1 MEERRPAAGH
11 RRVAPGGHSRSPGA
25 HRQLPPRVFRR
36 HAPARNDR
44 RGAGL
49 QPESADRRR
58 ADHRPGCDGAGAN
71 PAAVAGPARSTR
83 AVDHHDHPRP
93 RRGRANLRRHCRDV
107 CRAPLRARQQ
117 IRPAGPAT
125 APVHRR
131 FDRLSACP
139 QQWPRLA
146 AHHPRAAAVTGCI
159 ARRLP
164 VQPAL
169 PAGRRLVYRG
179 AAGRR
184 ARRLS
189 LPVGSAA
196 MSLLQIKDLEV
207 KFAASGTGLFGLNKQ
222 WVRAVNGVSLNLAAG
237 ETLGL
242 VGESGSGKST
252 LGRAILHLNPISA
265 GQVLFDGVDMAHG
278 SAIDITRLRHE
289 TAMIFQDPY
298 AALNPRHTIGETIAE
313 VLRVQRKVAPQ
324 QIPARVNELL
334 DLVGLRPELADR
346 KPGSLSGGQ
355 CQRVGIA
362 RALAVEPR
370 LIIADECVAA
380 LDVSIQGQ
388 IINLLLELQQRMNL
402 AILFIAHDLAI
413 VRRLCDRVAVMYLG
427 KIVEEGPVEAVFTT
441 PRHPYTAALIQAI
454 PEIDPHR
461 PLPTEPLPGE
471 PPSPL
476 NLPTGCAFH
485 PRCRHARSMCS
496 VVLPPTHFL
505 HEHRYSC
512 VLEEPLL

>member
-1 MEERRPAAGH
+1 
-11 RRVAPGGHSRSPGA
+11 
-25 HRQLPPRVFRR
+25 
-36 HAPARNDR
+36 
-44 RGAGL
+44 
-49 QPESADRRR
+49 
-58 ADHRPGCDGAGAN
+58 
-71 PAAVAGPARSTR
+71 
-83 AVDHHDHPRP
+83 
-93 RRGRANLRRHCRDV
+93 
-107 CRAPLRARQQ
+107 
-117 IRPAGPAT
+117 
-125 APVHRR
+125 
-131 FDRLSACP
+131 
-139 QQWPRLA
+139 
-146 AHHPRAAAVTGCI
+146 
-159 ARRLP
+159 
-164 VQPAL
+164 
-169 PAGRRLVYRG
+169 
-179 AAGRR
+179 
-184 ARRLS
+184 
-189 LPVGSAA
+189 
-196 MSLLQIKDLEV
+196 MSLLQIKNLEV
-207 KFAASGTGLFGLNKQ
+207 RFAASGTGVFGLNKQ
-222 WVRAVNGVSLNLAAG
+222 WVKAVNGVSLNLAAG

-265 GQVLFDGVDMAHG
+265 GQVLFDGIDMAHG
-278 SAIDITRLRHE
+278 SAIDIVRLRQE

-313 VLRVQRKVAPQ
+313 VLRVQRKVPAER
-324 QIPARVNELL
+324 IPARVNELL
-334 DLVGLRPELADR
+334 DLVGLRPELASR
-346 KPGSLSGGQ
+346 KPGALSGGQ

-427 KIVEEGPVEAVFTT
+427 KIVEEGPVEAVFTS
-441 PRHPYTAALIQAI
+441 PRHPYTAALIEAI

-461 PLPTEPLPGE
+461 PLPTQPLPGE

-485 PRCRHARSMCS
+485 PRCRYARTMCS
-496 VVLPPTHFL
+496 VVLPPTHSL

-512 VLEEPLL
+512 VLEEPLTLPAHHEQGVMTCNRAT